1 MRWKTGEGGGGE
13 RGGCVGKPAE
23 GRQAEDVMTEQ
34 KGKKRQFSGLGRGW
48 GPGEGSCG
56 I

>member
-23 GRQAEDVMTEQ
+23 GRQAGRGRYDRAKGQ
-34 KGKKRQFSGLGRGW
+34 KEAVFRFGAGLGAG
-48 GPGEGSCG
+48 
-56 I
+56 